1 MATPIWMILESVKMV
16 AYLRGLEM
24 ATNRSK
30 AMANSTD
37 DSVAVQSWIKNI
49 CDKQALKVISL
60 ALNQNMPI
68 VVTRVE
74 TDKPRSVVD
83 SMQRK

>member
-1 MATPIWMILESVKMV
+1 MV

-37 DSVAVQSWIKNI
+37 DSMTVKSLIKNI

-83 SMQRK
+83 SMERK

>member
-1 MATPIWMILESVKMV
+1 
-16 AYLRGLEM
+16 
-24 ATNRSK
+24 
-30 AMANSTD
+30 MANSTD

-49 CDKQALKVISL
+49 CDKQALKAISL

-74 TDKPRSVVD
+74 TDKPGSVVD